1 MAERLHRGL
10 WLAIVCCLIASLAG
24 CTGMATGVNA
34 AGPQPDPAGV
44 GAVEPSPG
52 PLTSPAGDAPA
63 APVRVR
69 VLQLN
74 LCNSGIAACYSGGR
88 SIEEGAAVIRAEAPD
103 LVTLNEV
110 CDGDIPTLERAL
122 ARAVPGGKAVSA
134 FQAARDRNTGDG
146 YRCANGQQ
154 YGIGIVS
161 RWPSVPGSSAG
172 GGIYPIQDQEDPEER
187 AWLCLDVAATPA
199 VAVCTTHLAYTDREV
214 TVGQC
219 GYLFDTVIA
228 ERRARDGAAPL
239 VLAGDLNI
247 GSGDSEALR
256 SCLPAGSALAD
267 DGEVQHV
274 VATPEFVVDTART
287 IDLRVDTEHPGL
299 FVTLSPRTQ

>member
-1 MAERLHRGL
+1 MAERPYRVL
-10 WLAIVCCLIASLAG
+10 WAAIACCLIVSLAG

-34 AGPQPDPAGV
+34 AGPQPDPA
-44 GAVEPSPG
+44 AVNAAEPSPG
-52 PLTSPAGDAPA
+52 PPAGDAPA
-63 APVRVR
+63 GPVR

-74 LCNSGIAACYSGGR
+74 LCNSGIAACYSDGR
-88 SIEEGAAVIRAEAPD
+88 SIEEGAALIGAERPD
-103 LVTLNEV
+103 LVTVNEV
-110 CDGDIPTLERAL
+110 CDGDMPALERAL

-161 RWPSVPGSSAG
+161 RWPSVPGSSAA
-172 GGIYPIQDQEDPEER
+172 GGIYPIQDPEDPEER

-219 GYLFDTVIA
+219 RYLFDTVIA
-228 ERRARDGAAPL
+228 DRRERDGAPPL
-239 VLAGDLNI
+239 VLGADLNI
-247 GSGDSEALR
+247 GSGDSQALR
-256 SCLPAGSALAD
+256 SCFPAGSALAN
-267 DGEVQHV
+267 DGDVQHV
-274 VATPEFVVDTART
+274 VATPELVVDTSRR
-287 IDLRVDTEHPGL
+287 IELRVYTEHPGL
-299 FVTLSPRTQ
+299 FVTLAPRTQ

>member
-1 MAERLHRGL
+1 MADRSYRGL
-10 WLAIVCCLIASLAG
+10 WVAIACCLIASVSG
-24 CTGMATGVNA
+24 CTGTATGVNA

-44 GAVEPSPG
+44 NAVEPSP
-52 PLTSPAGDAPA
+52 AGEAPA
-63 APVRVR
+63 EPVR

-88 SIEEGAAVIRAEAPD
+88 SIEEGAAVIGAERPD

-110 CDGDIPTLERAL
+110 CDGDMPVLERAL

-134 FQAARDRNTGDG
+134 FQAARDRNTGEG

-172 GGIYPIQDQEDPEER
+172 GGIYPIQDLEDPEER
-187 AWLCLDVAATPA
+187 AWLCMDVAATQA
-199 VAVCTTHLAYTDREV
+199 VGVCTTHLAYTDREV

-219 GYLFDTVIA
+219 TYLFDTVIA
-228 ERRARDGAAPL
+228 ERRARAGAAP
-239 VLAGDLNI
+239 VVVGGDLNI
-247 GSGDSEALR
+247 GSRDSQALR
-256 SCLPAGSALAD
+256 SCFPAGSALAD
-267 DGEVQHV
+267 DGAVQHV
-274 VATPEFVVDTART
+274 VATPEFVVDTSRT
-287 IDLRVDTEHPGL
+287 IELPVDTEHPGL
-299 FVTLSPRTQ
+299 FVTLAPRTPTR